1 MRWGV
6 GEIFT
11 EGVRAE
17 LRLTEQIRTL
27 IIVLFIEC
35 LLFMTAH
42 LHRGKILILAQVCLA
57 AV

>member
-42 LHRGKILILAQVCLA
+42 LHRGEILILAQVCLA